1 MPTGGKHTHW
11 QHAFGALRGSVAP
24 ASGDDP
30 RNEMFRLLALLGS
43 AAPLNELLDG
53 LARDVE
59 TWSKGV
65 HCTFLIVDSTCR
77 VLQPGAA
84 PSLPPSYIDAIGQ
97 VAIAV
102 GQGSCGTAAAL
113 REMVF
118 VEDVERS
125 DLWAGHAHIALSYG
139 LRACWSAP
147 IVDDAGTVL
156 GTLALYFREPRAPT
170 TAEIEFMQGASS
182 LASFVIQRHR
192 DSARLRASEARLAA
206 AVWGTDIGL
215 WECAGDGNHTWFD
228 DWSERFDIEPGVGPR
243 QERHWRDRIHP
254 EDIHA
259 YASASDAAV
268 NGFTD
273 HYVAEYRILT
283 RGGEWRWLHE
293 RGKVSARDVDGK
305 ALRFV
310 GVCMCVDEQ
319 KKLEAALRAAENSYE
334 LAVGAARLPVWHY
347 DVRSD
352 TVTGNAYWH
361 RTVGHELTDAE
372 APHRVETWLSD
383 VHPDDAERYSR
394 LLTPDATDD
403 TGFYQSEFRIRLPG
417 GEYKWLLDRGR
428 VVERSA
434 DGAPIKAVG
443 ISLDIDAQKRLELD
457 LRESEQRFRG
467 AFEFAAIGMALVAS
481 DGRWLRVNRS
491 LCRIV
496 GYTAEE
502 LLATDFQSI
511 THPEDLGTD
520 VERMR
525 QMLDGT
531 LSHYDIEKRYVHK
544 HGHIVWVLLSVSLV
558 RGAAAESTYFV
569 SQIQDITERKLAER
583 RLIDSE
589 QRYRTVA
596 DLVPGFVFEGVVRDG
611 HPHPIW
617 VSDGFQRVYGCTLEK
632 IMELG
637 GDRDFCDAAPW
648 VQIPA
653 GASES
658 VCESDVG
665 TDVSLKNADGAQRWL
680 RVVARRVRDGAGT
693 DVDRVL
699 GVAEDVTERKRLES
713 ALREATYRE
722 HQRLGQEIHDG
733 LGQELTGIAYLAS
746 SLATEAA
753 RASSPLAP
761 DLTRLAEVARHAIE
775 SCRSIARGVS
785 PLTESRGSL
794 LQSLR
799 QISDLAAAS
808 GHASVSFE
816 AIEHASLT
824 LPSESCDQLHRI
836 TQEALNNALKH
847 AGADHIKVSIQVD
860 PTKVRIKVIDD
871 GRGLI
876 VSREA
881 PGGRGIDGMRQRASS
896 IGARLRVETRHGG
909 GAAVVCECP
918 QSAPG
923 EIPAM

>member
-1 MPTGGKHTHW
+1 MPTGAEHTHW

-30 RNEMFRLLALLGS
+30 RNAMFRLLALLGS

-65 HCTFLIVDSTCR
+65 HCTFLVVDSTRR

-84 PSLPPSYIDAIGQ
+84 PSLPPSYVDAIGQ

-125 DLWAGHAHIALSYG
+125 DLWASHAHIALSYG

-156 GTLALYFREPRAPT
+156 GTLALYFRERRAPT
-170 TAEIEFMQGASS
+170 KPDIEFIQGASS

-215 WECAGDGNHTWFD
+215 WESGGDGDHTWFD
-228 DWSERFDIEPGVGPR
+228 DWSERFDIEPCVGLQ

-254 EDIHA
+254 DDIHA

-268 NGFTD
+268 NGFCD

-283 RGGEWRWLHE
+283 GSGVWRWLHE
-293 RGKVSARDVDGK
+293 RGKVSARDANGK
-305 ALRFV
+305 AQRFV

-334 LAVGAARLPVWHY
+334 LAVSAARLPVWHY

-372 APHRVETWLSD
+372 VPRRVETWLSD
-383 VHPDDAERYSR
+383 IHPDDAERNSK
-394 LLTPDATDD
+394 LLTRDATDD
-403 TGFYQSEFRIRLPG
+403 TGFYQTEFRIRLPG

-434 DGAPIKAVG
+434 DGAPTKAVG
-443 ISLDIDAQKRLELD
+443 ISLDIDAQKRMEFD

-467 AFEFAAIGMALVAS
+467 AFEFAAVGMALVAP

-491 LCRIV
+491 LCGIV

-511 THPEDLGTD
+511 THPEDLHKGAEQ
-520 VERMR
+520 VQ
-525 QMLDGT
+525 QMLEGT
-531 LSHYDIEKRYVHK
+531 LSHYDMEKRYIHK
-544 HGHIVWVLLSVSLV
+544 DGHIVWALLSVSVV
-558 RGAAAESTYFV
+558 RGAAGQSMYFV

-583 RLIDSE
+583 RLIESE

-596 DLVPGFVFEGVVRDG
+596 GLVPGFVFEGVVRDG
-611 HPHPIW
+611 HTHPIW

-632 IMELG
+632 FMEL

-648 VQIPA
+648 VQVRA
-653 GASES
+653 GASDS
-658 VCESDVG
+658 IGGSDPG
-665 TDVSLKNADGAQRWL
+665 TDISLKNADGAQRWL
-680 RVVARRVRDGAGT
+680 RVVARLVHNGTGRDA
-693 DVDRVL
+693 DRVL
-699 GVAEDVTERKRLES
+699 GVAEDVTERKRLEH

-722 HQRLGQEIHDG
+722 QQRLGQEIHDG
-733 LGQELTGIAYLAS
+733 LGQELTGLAYLAS

-761 DLTRLAEVARHAIE
+761 DLTRLADVARHAIE

-799 QISDLAAAS
+799 QITDLAAAS

-824 LPSESCDQLHRI
+824 LPSDSCDQLHRI

-847 AGADHIKVSIQVD
+847 AGADHINVSIQID
-860 PTKVRIKVIDD
+860 PTKVRIKVVDD
-871 GRGLI
+871 GRGLT
-876 VSREA
+876 VSGEA

-896 IGARLRVETRHGG
+896 IGARLRVETPQGG

-918 QSAPG
+918 QPAPSDR
-923 EIPAM
+923 

>member
-1 MPTGGKHTHW
+1 MPTGAEHTHW

-24 ASGDDP
+24 ASGGDP
-30 RNEMFRLLALLGS
+30 RNAMFRLLALLGS

-65 HCTFLIVDSTCR
+65 HCTFLVVDSTRR

-125 DLWAGHAHIALSYG
+125 DLWASHAHIALSYG

-147 IVDDAGTVL
+147 IVDDAGTLL
-156 GTLALYFREPRAPT
+156 GTLALYFRERRAPT
-170 TAEIEFMQGASS
+170 KAEIEFIQGASS

-215 WECAGDGNHTWFD
+215 WESGSDSDYVWFD
-228 DWSERFDIEPGVGPR
+228 DWNERFDIERCAGPD

-283 RGGEWRWLHE
+283 RSGVWRWLHE
-293 RGKVSARDVDGK
+293 RGKVSARDVNGK
-305 ALRFV
+305 AQRFV

-334 LAVGAARLPVWHY
+334 LAVSAARLPVWHY

-372 APHRVETWLSD
+372 VPHRVETWLSD
-383 VHPDDAERYSR
+383 VHPDDAERNSK

-403 TGFYQSEFRIRLPG
+403 TGFYQSEFRIRLPS

-434 DGAPIKAVG
+434 DGAPTKAVG
-443 ISLDIDAQKRLELD
+443 ISLDIDAQKRMEFE

-491 LCRIV
+491 LCGIV

-511 THPEDLGTD
+511 THPDDLDTD
-520 VERMR
+520 VGRMR
-525 QMLDGT
+525 QMLDGA
-531 LSHYDIEKRYVHK
+531 LSHYDMEKRYIHK
-544 HGHIVWVLLSVSLV
+544 DGHIVWVLLSVSLV
-558 RGAAAESTYFV
+558 RGAAGQSMYFV

-583 RLIDSE
+583 RLIESE

-632 IMELG
+632 FMELG
-637 GDRDFCDAAPW
+637 DRGSAPW
-648 VQIPA
+648 VQIRA
-653 GASES
+653 GAPES
-658 VCESDVG
+658 VCVSDLG

-680 RVVARRVRDGAGT
+680 RVVARLVQNGAGA
-693 DVDRVL
+693 DADRVL
-699 GVAEDVTERKRLES
+699 GVAEDVTERKRLEN
-713 ALREATYRE
+713 ALRVATYRE
-722 HQRLGQEIHDG
+722 QQRLGQEIHDG
-733 LGQELTGIAYLAS
+733 LGQELTGLAYLAS

-761 DLTRLAEVARHAIE
+761 DLTRLADVARHAIE

-799 QISDLAAAS
+799 QITDLAAAS

-824 LPSESCDQLHRI
+824 LSSESCDQLHRI

-847 AGADHIKVSIQVD
+847 AGADHIKVSIQID
-860 PTKVRIKVIDD
+860 PTKVRIEVIDD
-871 GRGLI
+871 GRGLT
-876 VSREA
+876 VSGEA

-909 GAAVVCECP
+909 GATVVCECP
-918 QSAPG
+918 QPAPS
-923 EIPAM
+923 EIPAI

>member
-1 MPTGGKHTHW
+1 MPTGAEHTHW

-30 RNEMFRLLALLGS
+30 RNAMFRLLTLLGS

-65 HCTFLIVDSTCR
+65 HCTFLVVDSTRR

-84 PSLPPSYIDAIGQ
+84 PSLPVSYIDAIGQ

-125 DLWAGHAHIALSYG
+125 DLWASYAPIALSYG

-156 GTLALYFREPRAPT
+156 GTLALYFRERRAPT
-170 TAEIEFMQGASS
+170 KADIEFIQGASS

-215 WECAGDGNHTWFD
+215 WESGSDGDYIWFD
-228 DWSERFDIEPGVGPR
+228 DWNERFDIEPCTGHH

-283 RGGEWRWLHE
+283 RSGVWRWLHE
-293 RGKVSARDVDGK
+293 RGKVSARDVNGK
-305 ALRFV
+305 AQRFV

-334 LAVGAARLPVWHY
+334 LAVSAARLPVWHY

-372 APHRVETWLSD
+372 VPHRVETWLSD
-383 VHPDDAERYSR
+383 IHPDDAERNSK

-403 TGFYQSEFRIRLPG
+403 TGFYQSEFRIRLPS

-434 DGAPIKAVG
+434 DGAPTKAVG
-443 ISLDIDAQKRLELD
+443 ISLDIDAQKRMEFD

-491 LCRIV
+491 LCGIV

-511 THPEDLGTD
+511 THPEDLDTD
-520 VERMR
+520 VGRMR
-525 QMLDGT
+525 QMLDGA
-531 LSHYDIEKRYVHK
+531 LSHYDMEKRYIHK
-544 HGHIVWVLLSVSLV
+544 DGHIVWVLLSVSVV
-558 RGAAAESTYFV
+558 RGAAGQSMYFV
-569 SQIQDITERKLAER
+569 SQIQDIT
-583 RLIDSE
+583 
-589 QRYRTVA
+589 Q
-596 DLVPGFVFEGVVRDG
+596 
-611 HPHPIW
+611 
-617 VSDGFQRVYGCTLEK
+617 
-632 IMELG
+632 
-637 GDRDFCDAAPW
+637 
-648 VQIPA
+648 
-653 GASES
+653 
-658 VCESDVG
+658 
-665 TDVSLKNADGAQRWL
+665 
-680 RVVARRVRDGAGT
+680 
-693 DVDRVL
+693 
-699 GVAEDVTERKRLES
+699 RKRLEN

-722 HQRLGQEIHDG
+722 QERLGQEIHDG
-733 LGQELTGIAYLAS
+733 LGQELTGLAYLAS

-761 DLTRLAEVARHAIE
+761 DLTRLADVARHAIE

-799 QISDLAAAS
+799 QITDLAAAS

-847 AGADHIKVSIQVD
+847 AGADHIKVSIQID

-871 GRGLI
+871 GRGLT
-876 VSREA
+876 VSGEA
-881 PGGRGIDGMRQRASS
+881 PGRGIDGMRQRASS
-896 IGARLRVETRHGG
+896 IGARLRVETMHGG
-909 GAAVVCECP
+909 VAVVCECP
-918 QSAPG
+918 QPAPS
-923 EIPAM
+923 EIPAI

>member
-1 MPTGGKHTHW
+1 MPTGAEHTHW

-30 RNEMFRLLALLGS
+30 RNAIFRLLTLLGS

-65 HCTFLIVDSTCR
+65 HCTFLVVDSTRC

-84 PSLPPSYIDAIGQ
+84 PSLPQSYIDAIGQ

-125 DLWAGHAHIALSYG
+125 DLWASHAQIALSYG

-147 IVDDAGTVL
+147 IVDDAGMVL
-156 GTLALYFREPRAPT
+156 GTLALYFRERRAPT
-170 TAEIEFMQGASS
+170 KADIEFIQGASS

-215 WECAGDGNHTWFD
+215 WESASDGDHTWFD
-228 DWSERFDIEPGVGPR
+228 DWSERFDIEPCAGPH

-283 RGGEWRWLHE
+283 RSGVWRWLHE
-293 RGKVSARDVDGK
+293 RGKVSARDGNGK
-305 ALRFV
+305 AQRFV

-334 LAVGAARLPVWHY
+334 LAVSAARLPVWQY
-347 DVRSD
+347 NVRSD
-352 TVTGNAYWH
+352 SVTGNAYWH
-361 RTVGHELTDAE
+361 RTVGHELSDAE
-372 APHRVETWLSD
+372 VPHRVETWLSD
-383 VHPDDAERYSR
+383 IHPDDAERNSK

-403 TGFYQSEFRIRLPG
+403 TGFYQSEFRIRLPS

-443 ISLDIDAQKRLELD
+443 ISLDIDAQKRMEFD

-467 AFEFAAIGMALVAS
+467 AFEFAAIGMALVAP

-491 LCRIV
+491 LCGIV

-511 THPEDLGTD
+511 THPQDLDTD
-520 VERMR
+520 VGQMR
-525 QMLDGT
+525 QMLDGA
-531 LSHYDIEKRYVHK
+531 LSHYDMEKRYIHK
-544 HGHIVWVLLSVSLV
+544 DGHIVWVLLSVSVV
-558 RGAAAESTYFV
+558 RGAAGQSMYFV

-583 RLIDSE
+583 RL
-589 QRYRTVA
+589 
-596 DLVPGFVFEGVVRDG
+596 
-611 HPHPIW
+611 
-617 VSDGFQRVYGCTLEK
+617 
-632 IMELG
+632 
-637 GDRDFCDAAPW
+637 
-648 VQIPA
+648 
-653 GASES
+653 
-658 VCESDVG
+658 
-665 TDVSLKNADGAQRWL
+665 
-680 RVVARRVRDGAGT
+680 
-693 DVDRVL
+693 
-699 GVAEDVTERKRLES
+699 AEDITERKRLEN

-722 HQRLGQEIHDG
+722 QQRLGQEIHDG
-733 LGQELTGIAYLAS
+733 LGQELTGLAYLAS

-761 DLTRLAEVARHAIE
+761 DLTRLADVARHAIE

-799 QISDLAAAS
+799 QITDLAAAS

-816 AIEHASLT
+816 AIEHAPLA

-847 AGADHIKVSIQVD
+847 AGADHIKVSIQID

-871 GRGLI
+871 GRGLT
-876 VSREA
+876 VSGAA

-918 QSAPG
+918 QPAPSDQ
-923 EIPAM
+923 

>member
-1 MPTGGKHTHW
+1 MPTGAEHTHW

-24 ASGDDP
+24 VSGDDP
-30 RNEMFRLLALLGS
+30 RNAMFRLLALLGS

-65 HCTFLIVDSTCR
+65 HCTFLVVDATRR

-84 PSLPPSYIDAIGQ
+84 PSLPLSYIDAIGQ

-125 DLWAGHAHIALSYG
+125 DLWASHALIALSYG

-156 GTLALYFREPRAPT
+156 GTLALYFRERRAPT
-170 TAEIEFMQGASS
+170 KADIEFIQGASS

-192 DSARLRASEARLAA
+192 DSARLRDSEARLAA

-215 WECAGDGNHTWFD
+215 WESGCDGDHSWFD
-228 DWSERFDIEPGVGPR
+228 DWSKRFDIEPCAGPD

-283 RGGEWRWLHE
+283 RSGVWRWLHE
-293 RGKVSARDVDGK
+293 RGKVSARDVNGK
-305 ALRFV
+305 AQRFV

-319 KKLEAALRAAENSYE
+319 KKFEAALRAAENSYQ
-334 LAVGAARLPVWHY
+334 LAVSAAHLPVWHY

-372 APHRVETWLSD
+372 VPHRVETWLSD
-383 VHPDDAERYSR
+383 IHPDDAERNSK
-394 LLTPDATDD
+394 LLTPDATGA
-403 TGFYQSEFRIRLPG
+403 TGFYQSEFRIRLPS

-434 DGAPIKAVG
+434 DGAPTKAVG
-443 ISLDIDAQKRLELD
+443 ISLDIDAQKRMEFD

-467 AFEFAAIGMALVAS
+467 AFEFAAIGMALVAP

-511 THPEDLGTD
+511 THPEDLDTD
-520 VERMR
+520 VGQMR
-525 QMLDGT
+525 QMLDGA
-531 LSHYDIEKRYVHK
+531 LSHYDMEKRYIHK
-544 HGHIVWVLLSVSLV
+544 DGHIVWVLLSVSLV
-558 RGAAAESTYFV
+558 RGAADQSMYFV

-583 RLIDSE
+583 RLIESE

-632 IMELG
+632 FMELG
-637 GDRDFCDAAPW
+637 DRGFGNAAPW
-648 VQIPA
+648 VQIRA
-653 GASES
+653 GAPES
-658 VCESDVG
+658 VCADVG

-680 RVVARRVRDGAGT
+680 RVVARLVHNGAGT
-693 DVDRVL
+693 DADRVL
-699 GVAEDVTERKRLES
+699 GVAEDVTERKRLEN

-722 HQRLGQEIHDG
+722 QQRLGQEIHDG
-733 LGQELTGIAYLAS
+733 LGQELTGLAYLAS

-761 DLTRLAEVARHAIE
+761 DLTRLADVARHAIE

-799 QISDLAAAS
+799 QITDFAAAS

-816 AIEHASLT
+816 AVEHASLT

-847 AGADHIKVSIQVD
+847 AGADHIKVSIQID

-871 GRGLI
+871 GRGLT
-876 VSREA
+876 VSGEA

-896 IGARLRVETRHGG
+896 IGARLRVDTRHGG

-918 QSAPG
+918 QPAPS
-923 EIPAM
+923 EIPAI